1 MYWSNGSGTLR
12 RGVWRGFGTAGLV
25 VVALALPA
33 ASQAAT
39 GPTPFLDCVAANNG
53 AFTAYFG
60 YSDESPA
67 AEIGA
72 GLNNAVAPGI
82 TFQGQPMFFEPGTY
96 RRVFSVAFGAIFT
109 EVVWDLD
116 GEEAVA
122 TETSP
127 ACDDALSAPASTLT
141 PTTSTLN
148 GVVTPNGEPTTYTFQ
163 WGTSTAYSQQ
173 SQPATV
179 TGTAP
184 QLVADQVTGLQPGT
198 TYHFQLQASNLDDGV
213 SSGSDETFTTP
224 VAAIEPVDLSLTNA
238 ASSATIAA
246 GQALTYTLMATN
258 TNSTTAATGVT
269 VTDPLPG
276 AVSFTSATSSQGS
289 CAGSRT
295 VVCALGQLAPGAS
308 ATVTIAGTAG
318 GARPLVNTA
327 SVSGEQPDPNTANNV
342 ATATTTVVEP
352 PAVSTGPGIG
362 VPRIYG
368 LVTGV
373 VNPEGLATS
382 YHFEYGT
389 SSAYGHTTTTTS
401 AGAGANDRF
410 VEVVLTRLQPGR
422 TYHYRLVASNAAGT
436 TFGADRT
443 LRTTSGPMREPQG
456 STIAL
461 VKASRLCSA
470 GVNDIAIAVLGGR
483 LRELS
488 SYLNGVE
495 ITSTTQRVLGLSF
508 RGGGKLTIVAV
519 EGDGRDQKR
528 SLMLKSCVRG

>member
-1 MYWSNGSGTLR
+1 MGKGPYFIDAREGWEGLR
-12 RGVWRGFGTAGLV
+12 STPLAWLTDLADTALIGGGV
-25 VVALALPA
+25 
-33 ASQAAT
+33 
-39 GPTPFLDCVAANNG
+39 D
-53 AFTAYFG
+53 
-60 YSDESPA
+60 
-67 AEIGA
+67 
-72 GLNNAVAPGI
+72 NAVAPSI

-96 RRVFSVAFGAIFT
+96 RRVFSVAFGAVFS

-116 GEEAVA
+116 GQEAVA
-122 TETSP
+122 TESSP

-141 PTTSTLN
+141 PTTATLN

-198 TYHFQLQASNLDDGV
+198 TYHFQLQASNLDDGA

-224 VAAIEPVDLSLTNA
+224 IAAVEPVDLSLTNA

-258 TNSTTAATGVT
+258 TNATTAATGVT
-269 VTDPLPG
+269 ITDALPG

-295 VVCALGQLAPGAS
+295 VVCTLGQLAPGAS
-308 ATVTIAGTAG
+308 ATVTIVGTAG
-318 GARPLVNTA
+318 RARPLVNTA
-327 SVSGEQPDPNTANNV
+327 SVSGDQPDPNTANNV

-373 VNPEGLATS
+373 VNPDGLATS
-382 YHFEYGT
+382 YHFDYGT
-389 SSAYGHTTTTTS
+389 SRAYGHTTTTTS
-401 AGAGANDRF
+401 AGAGTNDRF
-410 VEVVLTRLQPGR
+410 VEVVLTRLRRGR
-422 TYHYRLVASNAAGT
+422 IYHYRLVATNAAGP
-436 TFGADRT
+436 R
-443 LRTTSGPMREPQG
+443 SGQTKRCG
-456 STIAL
+456 
-461 VKASRLCSA
+461 RR
-470 GVNDIAIAVLGGR
+470 AVPR
-483 LRELS
+483 A
-488 SYLNGVE
+488 NP
-495 ITSTTQRVLGLSF
+495 RV
-508 RGGGKLTIVAV
+508 R
-519 EGDGRDQKR
+519 R
-528 SLMLKSCVRG
+528 SPW